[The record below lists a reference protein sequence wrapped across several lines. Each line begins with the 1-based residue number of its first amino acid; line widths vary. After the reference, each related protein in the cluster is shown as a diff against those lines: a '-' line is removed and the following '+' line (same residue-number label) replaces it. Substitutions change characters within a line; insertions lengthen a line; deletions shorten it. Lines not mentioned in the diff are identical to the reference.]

1 MVIDLFAD
9 SVAILNLLDL
19 RRIMGCAGGTRLV
32 FMCAFRAKRESS
44 SLYISREKGDHYYI
58 QTRHNSMYWYSAHSL
73 SKISILN

>member
-32 FMCAFRAKRESS
+32 FMCAFRAKRELHCIFRGKKAIIITSKHATTVC
-44 SLYISREKGDHYYI
+44 IGI
-58 QTRHNSMYWYSAHSL
+58 QLIPYR
-73 SKISILN
+73 K

>member
-32 FMCAFRAKRESS
+32 FMCAFRAKRE
-44 SLYISREKGDHYYI
+44 LHCIFREKKAIIITSKHATTVCIGI
-58 QTRHNSMYWYSAHSL
+58 QLIPYL
-73 SKISILN
+73 K